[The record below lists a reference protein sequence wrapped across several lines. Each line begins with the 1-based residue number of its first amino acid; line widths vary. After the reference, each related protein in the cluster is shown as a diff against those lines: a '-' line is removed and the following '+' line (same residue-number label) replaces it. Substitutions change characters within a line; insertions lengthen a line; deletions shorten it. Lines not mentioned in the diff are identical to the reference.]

1 MSNTKNSAIK
11 NITAALLCVA
21 LAIGAGCMIKIHGDK
36 KTAVNLKSAETYDEV
51 YNKINSL
58 KLKTNILYGL
68 KDGMAKGSSR
78 NEKVEYI
85 EDSNTSATTNGASET
100 AKADYSKTTTQVEGV
115 DEADIVKTD
124 GKYIYILSSDY
135 TFYTYVKIIDSG
147 SGNPKQLNDI
157 KLENFNTSE
166 MFLSDNRLVL
176 LGHTPNSDKTAA
188 VIYDVTDPEKPKK
201 VNECKQSGG
210 YADSRLINGKL
221 YIVSSYGVN
230 TENIKRDDISTYV
243 PYVGCGEKTEKI
255 AADCIYMYDKC
266 MESSYTVVCGY
277 DIKDGSNISAKTVFG
292 GLSRI
297 YASTDNIIATSAYYD
312 EKTQIARFEISDGK
326 VEFKATGE
334 IKGYLLNQFS
344 IDEYKGHFRF
354 VLTEESANGS
364 TQNSLVILDGNLK
377 ETGKIENIAKNE
389 RVYSVRFMGDV
400 AYFVTFRQVDPLFSV
415 DVSDPTSPKIIGSL
429 KIPGFSDYLFPYGE
443 GKLLGV
449 GRSADATTGAVTG
462 MKLSLF
468 DISNP
473 ANVTESF
480 KTEVGNTYSEA
491 LTNHKATLADADKN
505 LIAFPYND
513 EKGTK
518 YLIYSLESTGFAL
531 KAEIPLGGD
540 GSTWGTCRGLYIGKL
555 FYAVSDKEIAVIDMQ
570 TFQKTAELK
579 IK

>member
-1 MSNTKNSAIK
+1 
-11 NITAALLCVA
+11 
-21 LAIGAGCMIKIHGDK
+21 
-36 KTAVNLKSAETYDEV
+36 
-51 YNKINSL
+51 
-58 KLKTNILYGL
+58 
-68 KDGMAKGSSR
+68 MAKGSSR

-85 EDSNTSATTNGASET
+85 EDSNTSAATNGASET

-135 TFYTYVKIIDSG
+135 TFYTYVKIVDSNG
-147 SGNPKQLNDI
+147 GAPKQLNDI

-176 LGHTPNSDKTAA
+176 LGRAANSDKTAA

-201 VNECKQSGG
+201 VNECRQSGG

-230 TENIKRDDISTYV
+230 TENIKKDDISTYV

-277 DIKDGSNISAKTVFG
+277 DIKDGANISAKTVFG

-326 VEFKATGE
+326 VELKATGE

-354 VLTEESANGS
+354 VLTE
-364 TQNSLVILDGNLK
+364 
-377 ETGKIENIAKNE
+377 
-389 RVYSVRFMGDV
+389 
-400 AYFVTFRQVDPLFSV
+400 
-415 DVSDPTSPKIIGSL
+415 TSH
-429 KIPGFSDYLFPYGE
+429 IP
-443 GKLLGV
+443 
-449 GRSADATTGAVTG
+449 
-462 MKLSLF
+462 
-468 DISNP
+468 
-473 ANVTESF
+473 
-480 KTEVGNTYSEA
+480 
-491 LTNHKATLADADKN
+491 
-505 LIAFPYND
+505 
-513 EKGTK
+513 
-518 YLIYSLESTGFAL
+518 
-531 KAEIPLGGD
+531 
-540 GSTWGTCRGLYIGKL
+540 
-555 FYAVSDKEIAVIDMQ
+555 
-570 TFQKTAELK
+570 
-579 IK
+579 

>member
-1 MSNTKNSAIK
+1 
-11 NITAALLCVA
+11 
-21 LAIGAGCMIKIHGDK
+21 
-36 KTAVNLKSAETYDEV
+36 
-51 YNKINSL
+51 
-58 KLKTNILYGL
+58 
-68 KDGMAKGSSR
+68 MAKGSSR
-78 NEKVEYI
+78 NEAIDFAADE
-85 EDSNTSATTNGASET
+85 SATATTNGASET

-147 SGNPKQLNDI
+147 SGTPTQLNDI

-176 LGHTPNSDKTAA
+176 LGSAPNSDKTAA

-210 YADSRLINGKL
+210 YSDSRLINGKL

-230 TENIKRDDISTYV
+230 AENIKKADISTYV
-243 PYVGCGEKTEKI
+243 PSVGCGEKTEKI

-277 DIKDGSNISAKTVFG
+277 DIKDGANISAKTVFG

-326 VEFKATGE
+326 VELKATGE

-354 VLTEESANGS
+354 VLTEEFANGG
-364 TQNSLVILDGNLK
+364 TQNSLVILDGDLK
-377 ETGKIENIAKNE
+377 ETGKIEDIAKNE
-389 RVYSVRFMGDV
+389 RVYSARFMGDT
-400 AYFVTFRQVDPLFSV
+400 AYFVTFRRVDPLFSA
-415 DVSDPTSPKIIGSL
+415 DVSDPTRPKIIGSL

-449 GRSADATTGAVTG
+449 GRSADETTGAVTG

-468 DISNP
+468 DISDP

-480 KTEVGNTYSEA
+480 KTDVGKSFSEA
-491 LTNHKATLADADKN
+491 LHSHKATFADPEKN
-505 LIAFPYND
+505 IIAFPAFLYGD
-513 EKGTK
+513 EKGDR
-518 YLIYSLESTGFAL
+518 YLVYSLEKEGFAL
-531 KAEIPLGGD
+531 KAEIPLEND
-540 GSTWGTCRGLYIGKL
+540 RVSARGLYIGNL
-555 FYAVSDKEIAVIDMQ
+555 LYAVSDKEIAVIDMQ